1 MKKPA
6 AHILLALLLSA
17 CAATAPTPRPAP
29 STLAGDAAHPDATRN
44 WVRTELYFGVGVISE
59 QGVEADAAA
68 NEKRWREFLDREV
81 TPRFPDGLSVFD
93 VYGQWRTQGQN
104 RIERLHSKVI
114 MLLHAD
120 APKQRA
126 DLEAIR
132 AAWKK
137 ETGDLSVLRVTQPA
151 DVSF

>member
-1 MKKPA
+1 MKKLA
-6 AHILLALLLSA
+6 ALVLSGLLLSA
-17 CAATAPTPRPAP
+17 CAATAPPHSAP
-29 STLAGDAAHPDATRN
+29 GTLAGDAAHPEATKN
-44 WVRTELYFGVGVISE
+44 WVRTELYFGVGVISD
-59 QGVEADAAA
+59 QGEEANAAA
-68 NEKRWREFLDREV
+68 NEARWRDFLDREV

-93 VYGQWRTQGQN
+93 VYGQWRTQGQSHV
-104 RIERLHSKVI
+104 ERLHSKVI

-126 DLEAIR
+126 DLDAIR

>member
-1 MKKPA
+1 MKKLVALMLSA
-6 AHILLALLLSA
+6 ALLSA
-17 CAATAPTPRPAP
+17 CATIAPQPHSAP
-29 STLAGDAAHPDATRN
+29 STLAGDAAHPDAAKN

-59 QGVEADAAA
+59 AGVEAEATA

-93 VYGQWRTQGQN
+93 VYGQWRTQGQGH
-104 RIERLHSKVI
+104 IERLHSKEI
-114 MLLHAD
+114 MLLHVD

-126 DLEAIR
+126 DIDAIR
-132 AAWKK
+132 SAWKK

-151 DVSF
+151 EVSF